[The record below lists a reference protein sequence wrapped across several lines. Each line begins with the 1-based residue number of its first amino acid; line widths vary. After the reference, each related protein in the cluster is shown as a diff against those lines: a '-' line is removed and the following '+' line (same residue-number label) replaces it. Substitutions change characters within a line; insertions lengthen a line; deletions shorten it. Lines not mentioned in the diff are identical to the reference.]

1 MKRLDR
7 ITAILLLMGGLVSLA
22 LTLSAFVVQVPL
34 RDGSHNVVRI
44 GSGAYAE
51 VPVAHE
57 TYFQKYGISELL
69 LLCLGLVLV
78 LAVNV
83 ALRTRTAQNGNG
95 AGRLAWGL
103 SVACLLLGVAGSV
116 TIAPYLLVV
125 GTLLV
130 LACGTVVRGGAATER
145 ADPGRAAIRSI
156 GTV

>member
-1 MKRLDR
+1 
-7 ITAILLLMGGLVSLA
+7 MGGLVSLA
-22 LTLSAFVVQVPL
+22 LTLSIFVVQVPL

-44 GSGAYAE
+44 GSGTYAE
-51 VPVAHE
+51 MPVAHQ

-69 LLCLGLVLV
+69 LVGLGLVLV
-78 LAVNV
+78 IVVHV
-83 ALRTRTAQNGNG
+83 ALRTRTVQNGKG

-103 SVACLLLGVAGSV
+103 SVACLLLGVVGSV

-130 LACGTVVRGGAATER
+130 FALRTVVRGGVATER
-145 ADPGRAAIRSI
+145 ADPGGAAIRSI